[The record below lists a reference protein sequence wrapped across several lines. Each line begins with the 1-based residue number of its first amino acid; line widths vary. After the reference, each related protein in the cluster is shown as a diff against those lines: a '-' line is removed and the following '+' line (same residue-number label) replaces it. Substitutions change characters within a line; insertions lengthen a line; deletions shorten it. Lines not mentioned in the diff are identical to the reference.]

1 MYIRV
6 IRRKNKNG
14 SVTGYVQLPHN
25 YRDPKTGQ
33 PKAKVLYTFGRE
45 DQVDLEVL
53 RRLAQS
59 IHRFVGD
66 EFAADRGNSETIQTT
81 LLDSRPMGGVS
92 A

>member
-14 SVTGYVQLPHN
+14 SVTGYVQLARN
-25 YRDPKTGQ
+25 YRDPQTGQ
-33 PKAKVLYTFGRE
+33 PKAKVLYSFGRGDE
-45 DQVDLEVL
+45 MDLKAL

-66 EFAADRGNSETIQTT
+66 GFTSVCSGR
-81 LLDSRPMGGVS
+81 GVS